1 MAKKP
6 TYEELEQRVK
16 ELEREVSECNRA
28 AEELKQEQSI
38 FTGGPIVVFTWLA
51 TENWPVAYVSPNV
64 SQFGYQAEDF
74 VSGKLPYADII
85 HLEDLDKVL
94 SEVKEFSESG
104 IPFYEQEYRIIRAD
118 GETRWVHDF
127 TIVRRNDEG
136 KITNYDGYVL
146 DITSRKQAEKNLRER
161 EETLKALLNA
171 PTENAMLV
179 DLEGTILALNQVG
192 VQRLGKSEDELIGK
206 GIFDYLPHDV
216 AESRKAHADKV
227 VRTGKSF
234 RFQDERAGR
243 FYDNNI
249 YPVFDIDGKVRSLAV
264 YSNDIT
270 ETKRAEDAL
279 RESEDRFRKTVKG
292 TRAGYFFIDRDGL
305 FQDVNE
311 AWLKMHGYS
320 SREEVIGKHFSLTQ
334 VDDDVEM
341 AQRNVEKLLTG
352 EPIES
357 GEFSRRCK
365 DGSVAHHTFSA
376 SPVIRGD
383 EIIGLEGFIID
394 YSALKHAEEALLESE
409 IQYRETL
416 DAMEDWILVVDPDLR
431 IVMFNAA
438 FMQINKQLGL
448 TTDVIDRTP
457 MEIFPFLRD
466 TLLDEYRWVFENKR
480 VLITQENTKV
490 GSWEFISES
499 RKIPLVKEGRIVR
512 VITIIRDISEQK
524 RLETQLQRIQK
535 MEAIGTLAG
544 GIAHDFNNLLTGIQ
558 GNISLMLLNIDP
570 THPHYEMLNI
580 VIKQVESGARLTSH
594 LLAYA
599 RKGKYEIKVVDLNQL
614 VEETSETFG
623 RARKQIQIHRDL
635 AGDLSAIEADAGQI
649 EQVLL
654 NLFVN
659 AADAMSMGGDLFIK
673 TINVFH
679 KDMMGGVH
687 RPKRRKYVMLKVTDS
702 GMGMDKETIERI
714 FDPFFTTKEMG
725 RGTGLGLA
733 STNGIINSHGGYID
747 VKSKKGEGTTFS
759 IFLPASEKDV
769 ERIVRNVERITK
781 TTGTILLV
789 DDESVILEVGRNML
803 EAIGY
808 SVMMADNGKKAI
820 ELYKKNQDE
829 IAIVVLDLLMP
840 AMGGGEVYNRLK
852 EINPYVKVLLSSGYS
867 VDGEASEILKRGCNG
882 FIQKPFGMN
891 GLAEKISEILG
902 QKEG

>member
-146 DITSRKQAEKNLRER
+146 DITSRKQAEENLRER

-216 AESRKAHADKV
+216 AESRKTHADKV

-264 YSNDIT
+264 YSSDIT
-270 ETKRAEDAL
+270 ETKRVEDAL
-279 RESEDRFRKTVKG
+279 RESEERFRKTVKG

-311 AWLKMHGYS
+311 AWLEMHGYS
-320 SREEVIGKHFSLTQ
+320 SREEVIGKHFFLTQ

-365 DGSVAHHTFSA
+365 DGSVAYHTFSA

-394 YSALKHAEEALLESE
+394 YTELKHAEEALLESE
-409 IQYRETL
+409 TQYRETL

-499 RKIPLVKEGRIVR
+499 CKIPLVKEGRIVR
-512 VITIIRDISEQK
+512 VISIIRDISEQK
-524 RLETQLQRIQK
+524 RLETQLQQAQK

-544 GIAHDFNNLLTGIQ
+544 GIAHDYNNLLMGIQ
-558 GNISLMLLNIDP
+558 GNVSLMLLNMDS
-570 THPHYEMLNI
+570 THALYERLKNI
-580 VIKQVESGARLTSH
+580 EKQVESGARLTSH
-594 LLAYA
+594 LLGYA
-599 RKGKYEIKVVDLNQL
+599 RKGKYEVRAVDLNQL
-614 VEETSETFG
+614 VEEVSETFG
-623 RARKQIQIHRDL
+623 RTRKQFTIHREL
-635 AGDLSAIEADAGQI
+635 ADGLFAIKADFGQI

-659 AADAMSMGGDLFIK
+659 AADAMPGGGNLILK
-673 TINVFH
+673 AMNVTH
-679 KDMMGGVH
+679 EQMIGNVYD
-687 RPKRRKYVMLKVTDS
+687 PKPGKYVLLTVTDT
-702 GMGMDKETIERI
+702 GIGMDKETMERV

-733 STNGIINSHGGYID
+733 SSYGIIKGHGGYID
-747 VKSKKGEGTTFS
+747 VESEKDYGTTFK
-759 IFLPASEKDV
+759 IYLPASEKEVQKVVTTV
-769 ERIVRNVERITK
+769 EEIIEGS
-781 TTGTILLV
+781 GTALLV
-789 DDESVILEVGRNML
+789 EDEDFILELGQDLL

-808 SVMMADNGKKAI
+808 RVLIARDGKEAV
-820 ELYKKNQDE
+820 EVYEKNLDD
-829 IAIVVLDLLMP
+829 IDIVVLDMVMP
-840 AMGGGEVYNRLK
+840 NMGGGEAYDRMRK
-852 EINPYVKVLLSSGYS
+852 INPDIKVLLSSGYS
-867 VDGEASEILKRGCNG
+867 IDGEATEILERGCNA
-882 FIQKPFGMN
+882 FIQKPFNMKD
-891 GLAEKISEILG
+891 LSQAIRKILG
-902 QKEG
+902 PF